1 VRERGRD
8 TISTAIHA
16 CLLSLAM
23 EERLR
28 KAAAVATT
36 EAWSVTDPNDYTSS
50 YFTED
55 IDAEVRDSDP
65 IFAC

>member
-1 VRERGRD
+1 
-8 TISTAIHA
+8 
-16 CLLSLAM
+16 M